1 VSRGKKR
8 TEHNDLKL
16 TKSFLFYGTPRV
28 FNTPSATE
36 LSLQEGIFLPQ
47 NPN

>member
-1 VSRGKKR
+1 
-8 TEHNDLKL
+8 LKL

-28 FNTPSATE
+28 FNIPSATKF
-36 LSLQEGIFLPQ
+36 SLQEGIFLPQ